1 MSEQRASVSMG
12 TEIIP
17 RTTIVEIAANRD
29 AALKVMSEAVEQMAS
44 AHKLALTAEEFG
56 MRAHG
61 ASTFT
66 TDHGRNDYYR
76 RLFAS
81 VDPQRS
87 LEAYRKQ
94 LDARVWMH
102 VLLLT
107 GMSNLM
113 DRTAREQLDKDL
125 SGDVP
130 HFSADAAR
138 QVFSDLLGDAKLIFQ
153 RGLARCFSDL
163 DRRFKS
169 HDAFKLGS
177 RIILTR
183 VFDAFGMWN
192 YHSKMEHTLADIER
206 VFAVLDGKQA
216 DPGALCRAIR
226 EGRRGHCF
234 DPHQSVTETPYF
246 RVRCF
251 QNGNAHLWFLR
262 DDLVEKANKVL
273 ADYYGEVLPDAARPD
288 DSPDD
293 LRSKAGLPARDLSFY
308 PTPDAVTKRCMDRLG
323 LQNGARVLE
332 PSAGTG
338 NMVVHLLASGAR
350 VDAVEIDPDR
360 CATLRRL
367 RDPALMVIERNFLT
381 MPAEPVYAAVLMNP
395 PFFGTH
401 WMEHVVHAYDFL
413 APGGTLVAVLPISA
427 DFGSSKKHETF
438 RAWAKERTF
447 RRYDSLFEDLPT
459 ESFAASGTRIST
471 VILTL
476 RRER

>member
-1 MSEQRASVSMG
+1 MSEQRNPVTAS

-29 AALKVMSEAVEQMAS
+29 AALKVMSDAAEQMAA
-44 AHKLALTAEEFG
+44 AHKLALTAEEFAG
-56 MRAHG
+56 RAHG

-66 TDHGRNDYYR
+66 TDHGRNDDYR

-81 VDPQRS
+81 IDPKKS

-102 VLLLT
+102 VLMLT

-130 HFSADAAR
+130 HFSAEAAR
-138 QVFSDLLGDAKLIFQ
+138 QVLGDLLGDAPLIFQ
-153 RGLARCFSDL
+153 RGLARCFTDL

-177 RIILTR
+177 RIILTH
-183 VFDAFGMWN
+183 VFDAYGMWN

-206 VFAVLDGKQA
+206 VFAVLDGKPA

-226 EGRRGHCF
+226 EGRRGGF

-273 ADYYGEVLPDAARPD
+273 ADYYGEVLPDAAHPD

-293 LRSKAGLPARDLSFY
+293 LRSKTGLPARDLSFY
-308 PTPDAVTKRCMDRLG
+308 PTPDSVVKRCMDRLG
-323 LQNGARVLE
+323 VREGDRVLE

-338 NMVVHLLASGAR
+338 NMVRHLLERGAR

-367 RDPALMVIERNFLT
+367 RSPALRVMERNFLT
-381 MPAEPVYAAVLMNP
+381 MPAEPVYTSVLMNP

-401 WMEHVVHAYDFL
+401 WMEHVIHGYDFL

-427 DFGSSKKHETF
+427 DFGTSKKHETF
-438 RAWAKERTF
+438 RAWAEERAG
-447 RRYDSLFEDLPT
+447 RHYGSMFEDLPQ
-459 ESFAASGTRIST
+459 EAFAASGTRVST

-476 RRER
+476 RRRQ

>member
-1 MSEQRASVSMG
+1 MSVT

-17 RTTIVEIAANRD
+17 RTTIIEIAAHRANALKLMAD
-29 AALKVMSEAVEQMAS
+29 AAEQMAA
-44 AHKLALTAEEFG
+44 AHKLAMLAQESAE
-56 MRAHG
+56 RAHG

-66 TDHGRNDYYR
+66 TDHGRAEDYQ
-76 RLFAS
+76 RLFRRIDPAKS
-81 VDPQRS
+81 V
-87 LEAYRKQ
+87 EAFRKQ

-113 DRTAREQLDKDL
+113 DRTAREQLDRDL

-130 HFSADAAR
+130 PFSADAAR
-138 QVFSDLLGDAKLIFQ
+138 QVLSDLLGDAQLIFQ
-153 RGLARCFSDL
+153 RGLARCFSEL

-169 HDAFKLGS
+169 HDGFKLGS
-177 RIILTR
+177 RIILTH
-183 VFDAFGMWN
+183 VFDSFGMWN
-192 YHSKMEHTLADIER
+192 YHSKMEHTIADIER
-206 VFAVLDGKQA
+206 VFAVLDGQKP

-226 EGRRGHCF
+226 EGRRGGF

-251 QNGNAHLWFLR
+251 QNGNAHLWLLR

-273 ADYYGEVLPDAARPD
+273 ADYYGDVLPDAAHPE

-293 LRSKAGLPARDLSFY
+293 LRSKTGLPARDLSFY
-308 PTPDAVTKRCMDRLG
+308 PTPDAVVKRCMDRLG
-323 LQNGARVLE
+323 VREGDRVLE

-338 NMVVHLLASGAR
+338 NMVRHLLERGAR

-367 RDPALMVIERNFLT
+367 RAPALHVMERNFLT
-381 MPAEPVYAAVLMNP
+381 MPAEPDYAAVLMNP

-401 WMEHVVHAYDFL
+401 WMEHVLHAYDFL

-427 DFGSSKKHETF
+427 DFGTSKKHQTF
-438 RAWAKERTF
+438 RAWAEERAWS
-447 RRYDSLFEDLPT
+447 RHGSIFEDLPQ

-476 RRER
+476 RRGR

>member
-1 MSEQRASVSMG
+1 MSEI
-12 TEIIP
+12 TDIIA

-29 AALKVMSEAVEQMAS
+29 NALRLMADAASQMAA
-44 AHKLALTAEEFG
+44 AHKLALTAQQSAE
-56 MRAHG
+56 RAHG

-66 TDHGRNDYYR
+66 TDHGRESDYK
-76 RLFAS
+76 RLLAAI
-81 VDPQRS
+81 DPAKS

-125 SGDVP
+125 SGEVP
-130 HFSADAAR
+130 PFSADAAR
-138 QVFSDLLGDAKLIFQ
+138 QVLGDLLGDAQIIFQ

-192 YHSKMEHTLADIER
+192 YHGKMEHTLADIER
-206 VFAVLDGKQA
+206 VFAVLDNRQP

-308 PTPDAVTKRCMDRLG
+308 PTPDSVTKRCMDRLG
-323 LQNGARVLE
+323 VREGDRVLE

-338 NMVVHLLASGAR
+338 NMVLHLLARGAR
-350 VDAVEIDPDR
+350 VDAVEIEPGR

-367 RDPALMVIERNFLT
+367 RAPALRVMERNFLT
-381 MPAEPVYAAVLMNP
+381 MPAEPVYSAVLMNP

-413 APGGTLVAVLPISA
+413 APDGTLVAVLPISA
-427 DFGSSKKHETF
+427 DFGTSKKHETF
-438 RAWAKERTF
+438 RAWAEERAG
-447 RRYDSLFEDLPT
+447 RHHGSIFEDLPQ
-459 ESFAASGTRIST
+459 EAFAASGTRVST

-476 RRER
+476 RR